1 MTTVTV
7 ITSAVPT
14 GTVQILPTPTV
25 EGDTTGSVHT
35 SLETSGHNLA
45 NPLLTSDIS
54 SPTSLISTATTM
66 VIKHPIYSLPVVSTN
81 IFQPIATSAPPSQI
95 PQRSDHPVPRLGIEQ
110 SGPGISTNKFYQN
123 FFLGTQA
130 QGTWLHPYSIAWSKG
145 AGTTLSWGMAVS
157 HIDADQL
164 ALGPVNAYGAVDY
177 FINPV
182 GIQSLVLSAAEL
194 GSSTNLTTTN
204 ITDMSAVVQ
213 LRPSPSETPAIEFP
227 LTQGAG
233 FVTGIYHGVTP
244 VIQSGVFFLNVTK
257 VDMQP
262 RPGVTKYRIAL
273 NDGKTWFLYA
283 TSTDG
288 STLDLQVVNN
298 GLIQATSTFTGTIQV
313 AKDPNGAGEALYD
326 ATCGSYAT
334 GATVSGTAVGMQG
347 TYSFTFEQ
355 AGLSGA
361 PLLMFAL
368 PHHVQSFDSATN
380 SSVQTALQ
388 LQTTTKGIATAIVA
402 NAWTMVEAR
411 LPVSISFLPWSPT
424 EGSQKTL
431 SAATAARILAVAQSE
446 LSQDISAQTNLNS
459 MYYSGKACTPKTSQS
474 FSPVLL
480 IYIAQAFAKFAMIL
494 SVVYD
499 MLGET
504 ALAAAGLE
512 QLKEAFSVFTNNTQI
527 YPLVYESAW
536 GGVVSSASYVTG
548 DSGADFGNTY
558 YNDHHFHYGYHVLTA
573 AVIGHLD
580 GTWLTA
586 NKDWVDMLVR
596 DYANPSSTDPFF
608 PVNRMF
614 DWYHGHSFAHGLF
627 ESADGRDQESSSEDT
642 MASYAIKMWG
652 MVSGDANMAARGN
665 LMLAVQARS
674 LNLYYLY
681 SDGNTVEPSDF
692 VGNRVAGILFEN
704 KIDHTTYFGTN
715 IEYIEGIHMLP
726 LLPSTPFIRGADFVE
741 QEWVQY
747 FDDGRA
753 DSVVGGWKGVLY
765 GDYSTIDPEG
775 AFAFFN
781 QSTFDSSWLDGGA
794 SLTWYLAFAAGKSR
808 NFLSFSFFITR

>member
-1 MTTVTV
+1 
-7 ITSAVPT
+7 
-14 GTVQILPTPTV
+14 
-25 EGDTTGSVHT
+25 
-35 SLETSGHNLA
+35 
-45 NPLLTSDIS
+45 
-54 SPTSLISTATTM
+54 M
-66 VIKHPIYSLPVVSTN
+66 VIKHPTYNLPVVSTN
-81 IFQPIATSAPPSQI
+81 IFQPIATDAPPSQI
-95 PQRSDHPVPRLGIEQ
+95 PQRTDHPVPRLGIQQ
-110 SGPGISTNKFYQN
+110 SGPGISTNKFFQN

-130 QGTWLHPYSIAWSKG
+130 SGTWLHPYSVAWSKG

-157 HIDADQL
+157 HIDADKL
-164 ALGPVNAYGAVDY
+164 ALGPINAYGAVDY

-194 GSSTNLTTTN
+194 GSSTNLTTAN

-213 LRPSPSETPAIEFP
+213 LRPAPSETPAIEFP

-244 VIQSGVFFLNVTK
+244 VIQSGVFFLTVTK
-257 VDMQP
+257 VDTQP
-262 RPGVTKYRIAL
+262 RTGVTKYSLAL
-273 NDGKTWFLYA
+273 NDGTTWYLYA

-334 GATVSGTAVGMQG
+334 GAIVSGTAVGMEG
-347 TYSFTFEQ
+347 TYGFTFQQ

-368 PHHVQSFDSATN
+368 PHHVQSFDNATN
-380 SSVQTALQ
+380 SSLQSALQ
-388 LQTTTKGIATAIVA
+388 LQTTTKGIATAVVA
-402 NAWTMVEAR
+402 NSWTMVEAR
-411 LPVSISFLPWSPT
+411 LP
-424 EGSQKTL
+424 
-431 SAATAARILAVAQSE
+431 
-446 LSQDISAQTNLNS
+446 
-459 MYYSGKACTPKTSQS
+459 
-474 FSPVLL
+474 
-480 IYIAQAFAKFAMIL
+480 AFAKFAMIL

-512 QLKEAFSVFTNNTQI
+512 ELKSAFSVFTNNTQI

-573 AVIGHLD
+573 AIIGHLD

-586 NKDWVDMLVR
+586 NKDWVNMLVR
-596 DYANPSSTDPFF
+596 DYANPSSADPFF

-726 LLPSTPFIRGADFVE
+726 LLPSTPFIRPANFVE
-741 QEWVQY
+741 QEWAQY

-794 SLTWYLAFAAGKSR
+794 SLTWYLAFAAALAG
-808 NFLSFSFFITR
+808 L